1 MKERI
6 GFVSNSSSSSFIVI
20 GNGESEGYF
29 VKPEVSDGCIVFG
42 KKGETEFGCGPERI
56 TDVFSRI
63 NFAHIQA
70 ENKPEWQE
78 MIDDIIKNEIG
89 CDTILWELSGYI
101 DHQSS
106 ACEGS
111 NVEMFNSEDSLRR
124 FLFCDDSFI
133 QLDNDN
139 H

>member
-1 MKERI
+1 MKKRI

-20 GNGESEGYF
+20 GTGKDESYIVKQAAAEGY
-29 VKPEVSDGCIVFG
+29 IIFG
-42 KKGETEFGCGPERI
+42 SQGETEFGWGPAVI

-63 NFAHIQA
+63 NFARIQA

-78 MIDDIIKNEIG
+78 MLDDVIRQETD
-89 CDTILWELSGYI
+89 CDAICWEVDGYI
-101 DHQSS
+101 DHQS
-106 ACEGS
+106 AAHEGE
-111 NVEMFNSEDSLRR
+111 NIEMFDSKDMLRR
-124 FLFCDDSFI
+124 FLFCSDSFI